1 MTTKRPDHHTVLMD
15 YARNASRRSTC
26 SRLHVG
32 AVLTADTRLISTGYN
47 GAPSGMPHCDHT
59 CDCRFKGLG
68 FDESTLLPSSHDS
81 GCPAGPC
88 EISVHAEANAIA
100 FAARYGV
107 RTDKTALYVTHEPCL
122 TCAKLIVNA
131 GIKDVIYDQPYR
143 NHDGVI
149 LLFDAGIRVGLLK
162 DVV

>member
-1 MTTKRPDHHTVLMD
+1 MTERPDHHTVLMD

-59 CDCRFKGLG
+59 CTCPGDGPNHW
-68 FDESTLLPSSHDS
+68 T
-81 GCPAGPC
+81 GCPTGPC

-143 NHDGVI
+143 NHDGVR

>member
-1 MTTKRPDHHTVLMD
+1 MTERPDHHTVLMD

-59 CDCRFKGLG
+59 CTCPGDGPNHW
-68 FDESTLLPSSHDS
+68 T
-81 GCPAGPC
+81 GCPTGPC

-107 RTDKTALYVTHEPCL
+107 RTAGTDMYVTHQPCL
-122 TCAKLIVNA
+122 SCAKLIINA
-131 GIKDVIYDQPYR
+131 GIKEVHYAAPYR
-143 NHDGVI
+143 DDSGIQLLMAAGV
-149 LLFDAGIRVGLLK
+149 FVNEQGLKL
-162 DVV
+162 

>member
-1 MTTKRPDHHTVLMD
+1 MIERPDHHTVLMD

-59 CDCRFKGLG
+59 CNCRFKGLG

-81 GCPAGPC
+81 SCSAGPC

-107 RTDKTALYVTHEPCL
+107 RTAGTDMYVTHQPCL
-122 TCAKLIVNA
+122 SCAKLIINA
-131 GIKDVIYDQPYR
+131 GIKEVHYAAPYR
-143 NHDGVI
+143 DDSGIQLLMAAGV
-149 LLFDAGIRVGLLK
+149 FVNEQGLKL
-162 DVV
+162 